1 MEILLIV
8 TNIDDDDDDDDIF
21 QFKHDLQI
29 NIYNY
34 FYNSLYTNYK
44 LLTVVLAIL
53 NFVGCMTIVTLM
65 AFISQ
70 KSGRSLVVKSE
81 WIIPKNIR
89 F

>member
-1 MEILLIV
+1 MFQRAVI
-8 TNIDDDDDDDDIF
+8 TN
-21 QFKHDLQI
+21 LQI

-53 NFVGCMTIVTLM
+53 NFVGCMTNVTLM